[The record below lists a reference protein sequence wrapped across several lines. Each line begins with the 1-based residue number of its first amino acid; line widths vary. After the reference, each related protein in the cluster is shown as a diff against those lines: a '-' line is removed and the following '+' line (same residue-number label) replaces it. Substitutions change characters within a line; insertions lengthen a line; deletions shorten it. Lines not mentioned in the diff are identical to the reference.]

1 MRRQGKQRS
10 PWRQSMRQVL
20 VLLSYRK
27 MWNRLTRQRP
37 QSRDVDLEYERS
49 VEELFDPGLMTMPA
63 VADVQSARIA
73 LSDAELS
80 HAWRAS
86 YRALRLSNDP
96 RDQARI
102 AAARACYL
110 DAVQERDPAGF
121 ARWVCSEEAVCRDP
135 APFLSPERSMD
146 V

>member
-1 MRRQGKQRS
+1 VAIDEAG
-10 PWRQSMRQVL
+10 VG
-20 VLLSYRK
+20 VLSYRK
-27 MWNRLTRQRP
+27 FWNRVAGQRSKS
-37 QSRDVDLEYERS
+37 QKVDLEYERC
-49 VEELFDPGLMTMPA
+49 VDELFDPDALLTMQATVVDDPPA
-63 VADVQSARIA
+63 RTT
-73 LSDAELS
+73 LTDAELS
-80 HAWRAS
+80 NAWRAS
-86 YRALRLSNDP
+86 YRALRLAEDP

-121 ARWVCSEEAVCRDP
+121 ARWVCSEGAVWRDP

>member
-1 MRRQGKQRS
+1 MGVLSFRKFWNRATGQRS
-10 PWRQSMRQVL
+10 
-20 VLLSYRK
+20 LSQK
-27 MWNRLTRQRP
+27 
-37 QSRDVDLEYERS
+37 VDLECERS
-49 VEELFDPGLMTMPA
+49 VDELFDPDTLLTMHATVVDDQP
-63 VADVQSARIA
+63 ARIT

-80 HAWRAS
+80 NAWRAS
-86 YRALRLSNDP
+86 YRALRLAQDP

-121 ARWVCSEEAVCRDP
+121 ARWVCSEGAVCRDP